1 MKLSSIAALLGAVAL
16 AGCGTTSG
24 VRPLPQQGDQTTE
37 VNLLALATSEPRT
50 PEAARQV
57 GAIFFSHY
65 ADRNRDAR
73 RTRNIVNLVIWAAS
87 TYTAGAAGL
96 GAHADNIFVGS
107 LVGTSVS
114 TLDNVL
120 VPGGPQTSQGGMAR
134 TACVIRALDRASG
147 PEILV
152 LVASLRAAP
161 EQTDAARAAIA
172 QYENLFP
179 RSISAYLTIY
189 EAYLAGSSARLLS
202 ASAVGDAIA
211 AANPKATD
219 AGQGLVGEAPATGPA
234 LTATG
239 QATAASALTARSDE
253 IAAAMT
259 AC

>member
-1 MKLSSIAALLGAVAL
+1 MNLRCFFGLVGAIAL
-16 AGCGTTSG
+16 AGCGTTYG
-24 VRPLPQQGDQTTE
+24 VQPPVTQGNQTAQA
-37 VNLLALATSEPRT
+37 NLLVLATSEPTT
-50 PEAARQV
+50 PEAAREV
-57 GAIFFSHY
+57 GVIFFSHY

-73 RTRNIVNLVIWAAS
+73 RTRNIINLVIWAAS

-107 LVGTSVS
+107 LVGTSAS
-114 TLDNVL
+114 TLDTVL

-134 TACVIRALDRASG
+134 TACVIRAVDRANR
-147 PEILV
+147 PEILG
-152 LVASLRAAP
+152 LVASLRTAP
-161 EQTDAARAAIA
+161 EQTEGARAAIA

-189 EAYLAGSSARLLS
+189 EAYLAGSSPRLLS

-211 AANPKATD
+211 ATRPKAAD
-219 AGQGLVGEAPATGPA
+219 AGESADPAASAAGQT
-234 LTATG
+234 LTVAG

-253 IAAAMT
+253 ISAAMA